1 MIDKTQYII
10 AFIRDNK
17 MIFQND
23 KSIVSYILT
32 HTHTHTHRNLRII
45 IKYHSLI
52 INFLRQKA
60 IIFIN
65 LYHLKESSSFA
76 KRIYLPNRHP
86 LYARGIRQI

>member
-1 MIDKTQYII
+1 MIDKTQYIF

-32 HTHTHTHRNLRII
+32 HTHRNQRII
-45 IKYHSLI
+45 TKYHSL